1 MHSLLRAS
9 VLGLSLAIAACGG
22 RSGSRVPTPD
32 SSTSVRIENR
42 SSYDM
47 DIYLRRTF
55 DGPTRVGF
63 VPASETI
70 VIPLG
75 RALTAGSAAFRLE
88 ARPARRAGSSVLSDP
103 FSAEAGEAIFWS
115 IPPQEAACETPAHG
129 AAYISPAR
137 RRCRWR

>member
-1 MHSLLRAS
+1 MHSLLRAT

-22 RSGSRVPTPD
+22 KSGSKDPTPD
-32 SSTSVRIENR
+32 SGTSVRIENR

-63 VPASETI
+63 VPASETV
-70 VIPLG
+70 VIPLA

-88 ARPARRAGSSVLSDP
+88 ARPVRRGGSRVLSDP
-103 FSAEAGEAIFWS
+103 FAAAAGEAIFWS
-115 IPPQEAACETPAHG
+115 IPPQ
-129 AAYISPAR
+129 
-137 RRCRWR
+137 

>member
-1 MHSLLRAS
+1 VHSLLRAS

-22 RSGSRVPTPD
+22 KSGSEDPTPD

-63 VPASETI
+63 VPASETV
-70 VIPLG
+70 VIPLS
-75 RALTAGSAAFRLE
+75 RALTAGSAAFRLD
-88 ARPARRAGSSVLSDP
+88 ARPVRRGGGTVLSDP
-103 FSAEAGEAIFWS
+103 FSAGAGEAIFWS
-115 IPPQEAACETPAHG
+115 IPPQ
-129 AAYISPAR
+129 
-137 RRCRWR
+137 